1 MLYLVSRKTKSEM
14 AKLLYQFFGLHVT
27 PRRKR
32 AGFQMKDAIQ
42 LKSSQRI
49 YILYLLCLMRKETLL
64 AASGGGGVLPRPYNG
79 LYGEAPPERGYLFQA
94 SGI

>member
-1 MLYLVSRKTKSEM
+1 M
-14 AKLLYQFFGLHVT
+14 AKLLYQFFGLDVT

-32 AGFQMKDAIQ
+32 AGFQMKDTIQ

-64 AASGGGGVLPRPYNG
+64 AASGVGGGGTPYNG